1 MALVLIFMGNV
12 CMIQKS
18 FKGCW
23 WGTAAAAVSL
33 ASPRGIEESK
43 LHIDKRARVSE
54 PRQLE
59 INSCS
64 VVITPGYRG
73 LPQP

>member
-12 CMIQKS
+12 CMIQNS
-18 FKGCW
+18 FKECW
-23 WGTAAAAVSL
+23 WGTVAVAVSL